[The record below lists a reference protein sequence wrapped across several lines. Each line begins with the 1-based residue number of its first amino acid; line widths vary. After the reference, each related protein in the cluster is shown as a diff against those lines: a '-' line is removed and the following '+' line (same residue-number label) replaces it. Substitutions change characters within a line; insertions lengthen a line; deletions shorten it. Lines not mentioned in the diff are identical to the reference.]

1 MRRDVLRTIPVL
13 VCKEAKRCFKC
24 INGNF
29 LSFTLQA
36 GLIAAKIFDL
46 CTFPELIDLL
56 WQIFKLN
63 TRSLTTT
70 EEKEARKVFGESINY
85 SKIRIDELSFIAWI
99 GAKMNRCLKMGVTTF
114 HTINF
119 NRKIQTEAGNADMKW
134 LIHELTHIAQ
144 MEHCGSKYL
153 VEAIYAQAM
162 EGYAYKPGSKLH
174 LSEYN
179 REQQASIVADYYTL
193 YSSGGS
199 TAAYDSYIAQ
209 LRAGEL

>member
-1 MRRDVLRTIPVL
+1 MRAIPVS
-13 VCKEAKRCFKC
+13 VWKEAKTCLKC
-24 INGNF
+24 IHGNF
-29 LSFTLQA
+29 LYFTLQA

-46 CTFPELIDLL
+46 CTFPEVIDLL

-85 SKIRIDELSFIAWI
+85 SKIRIDEFSFIAWI
-99 GAKMNRCLKMGVTTF
+99 GAIMNRCLKMGVTTF

-153 VEAIYAQAM
+153 VEAIYAQVM
-162 EGYAYKPGSKLH
+162 EGYAYKLGSKPH
-174 LSEYN
+174 LRDYN
-179 REQQASIVADYYTL
+179 REQQASIIADYYAIC
-193 YSSGGS
+193 SIGGS
-199 TAAYDSYIAQ
+199 TETYNPYIAE